1 MTTAKLKQR
10 RRKTLPITRSTK
22 KAELKLED
30 IFKAFYK
37 SELYIH
43 VKYIGARLFYLLQ
56 TLVIGW
62 FIQLIWNWSM
72 VKWFNGDYQVNLF
85 EAAILWICV
94 Y

>member
-10 RRKTLPITRSTK
+10 RRKTIPITRSAT
-22 KAELKLED
+22 KAELKMGD

-62 FIQLIWNWSM
+62 FIQFFWNLAM
-72 VKWFNGDYQVNLF
+72 VQWFEGEHQVNLF

>member
-1 MTTAKLKQR
+1 MTTR
-10 RRKTLPITRSTK
+10 SRTRKIPLASK
-22 KAELKLED
+22 NKNELKLED

-43 VKYIGARLFYLLQ
+43 VKYIFERLFYLLQ
-56 TLVIGW
+56 TLFIGW
-62 FIQLIWNWSM
+62 IIQFVWNFSM
-72 VKWFNGDYQVNLF
+72 VKWFQGNYQVNLF

>member
-1 MTTAKLKQR
+1 MAPKARTPKRIPIANKP
-10 RRKTLPITRSTK
+10 KT
-22 KAELKLED
+22 ELKLAD
-30 IFKAFYK
+30 IFNAFYK

-43 VKYIGARLFYLLQ
+43 VKYIFARLFYLSQ

-62 FIQLIWNWSM
+62 IIQFVWNLAM
-72 VKWFNGDYQVNLF
+72 EKWFEGEHQINLF

>member
-1 MTTAKLKQR
+1 MTTRNQT
-10 RRKTLPITRSTK
+10 RKKKLPIVPETTI
-22 KAELKLED
+22 ELKLGD

-43 VKYIGARLFYLLQ
+43 MKYIFARLFYLLQ
-56 TLVIGW
+56 TLIIGW
-62 FIQLIWNWSM
+62 LIQYVWNYSM
-72 VKWFNGDYQVNLF
+72 IKWFEGEYQVNLF

>member
-1 MTTAKLKQR
+1 MTIRTRTRKS
-10 RRKTLPITRSTK
+10 KTLPLTAKRKS
-22 KAELKLED
+22 ELKLED

-62 FIQLIWNWSM
+62 FIQFFWNLAM
-72 VKWFNGDYQVNLF
+72 VQWFNGEHQVNLF